1 MSGLVVNHNMA
12 SLYQDRHL
20 KINTKKVQE
29 ASEKLATGYKV
40 NRGKDDAAGLCVSET
55 MRNQIRGLNRASSNI
70 QDGISLVQTAD
81 SALEETGGILDRMIE
96 LTTQAANDVNTEADR
111 KAIQDEINQLNKEID
126 HIAYDT
132 HFNQNYMLA
141 EGTPKAKP
149 GYFKIQTGSLAE
161 QAIIINFVNA
171 SKESLGTDKVDVSS
185 HQKAAES
192 ITMVQEAVEKASTW
206 RDVFGTVWTELEHAA
221 RNTDN
226 THENTQRAESS
237 IRDTDIGDEI
247 LGYTANQI
255 LVNASQ
261 SLLAQYNKSPEAV
274 LLLLK

>member
-12 SLYQDRHL
+12 SMYQDRHL

-55 MRNQIRGLNRASSNI
+55 MRNQIRGLNRASNNI

-81 SALEETGGILDRMIE
+81 SALEETENILDRMVE

-126 HIAYDT
+126 HVAYDT

-192 ITMVQEAVEKASTW
+192 ITMVQDAIEKSTQW
-206 RDVFGTVWTELEHAA
+206 RDEFGTVWTQLEHAA

-226 THENTQRAESS
+226 TYENTQRSESN

-261 SLLAQYNKSPEAV
+261 SLLAQYNQSPQAV
-274 LLLLK
+274 LMLLK